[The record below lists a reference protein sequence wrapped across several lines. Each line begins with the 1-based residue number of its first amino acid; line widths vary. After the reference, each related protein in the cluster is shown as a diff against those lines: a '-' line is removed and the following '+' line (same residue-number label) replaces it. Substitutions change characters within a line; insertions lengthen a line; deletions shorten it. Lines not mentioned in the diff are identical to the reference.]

1 MSYEAVG
8 KLVDLWMSDP
18 GFRAQAR
25 KDPRAAARKAGVELN
40 DEELTALSSV
50 DLSLS
55 DEQLQARISKFFS

>member
-18 GFRAQAR
+18 GFRAQAK